1 MNKIQIKWIAICLPL
16 IVLFNIFFYILGWN
30 RPVASV
36 WISYAF
42 VHLAFGILIVAPFI
56 KAKGQDKHLY
66 RETTSLIAGL
76 YFLIQLAVGILFILF
91 KPQSWVLPLSIQLV
105 LIVMSII
112 VLTINILSNAH
123 SSSVEQQRKETQ
135 KIFKSAVNAL
145 TQATSKSDENDRKY
159 IQTLLID
166 LKTSPLTASETLSGL
181 GNNILSESL
190 AILQAAEDSDS
201 NGIHAHG
208 SVLSQLLSL
217 RKQNPC

>member
-1 MNKIQIKWIAICLPL
+1 MFAADRFIQYFLLYPRMEPAGCLRLDLVRFCPSC
-16 IVLFNIFFYILGWN
+16 IWHFDC
-30 RPVASV
+30 R
-36 WISYAF
+36 AF
-42 VHLAFGILIVAPFI
+42 HQ
-56 KAKGQDKHLY
+56 GQGKHLY